1 MELENIADLLVVENR
16 GGRRDLETSVTTARL
31 RVRSPPTTPLFMYFI
46 YDTETSGVGPDAHLM
61 QVGAV
66 VLDSALNEVGHYN
79 ALVQLPDEC
88 EIHPKAFEAHGLTR
102 ERVNAEGVNAA
113 VALGALRALALGPQS
128 PAALAIA
135 FNNKFDI
142 AMLDAMSK
150 RYMVPNPLDGLG
162 HLCMMTK
169 MTGICKLPGKWRGSY
184 KWPKLQEAYMY
195 CYGRPFDGAHDALS
209 DVRATAAVW
218 RWYQAH
224 SAKPGAGH
232 TRAVQQALAMGHAAI
247 ANLNL
252 V

>member
-1 MELENIADLLVVENR
+1 
-16 GGRRDLETSVTTARL
+16 
-31 RVRSPPTTPLFMYFI
+31 MYFI
-46 YDTETSGVGPDAHLM
+46 YDTETSGVGPSAHLM

-66 VLDSALNEVGHYN
+66 VLDSALNEVGSYSTM
-79 ALVQLPDEC
+79 VQLPDEC

-102 ERVNAEGVNAA
+102 ARVNAEGVNAA
-113 VALGALRALALGPQS
+113 VALGALCALARGPGA

-142 AMLDAMSK
+142 AMLEAMSK

-169 MTGICKLPGKWRGSY
+169 MTDICKLPGKWRGSY

-195 CYGRPFDGAHDALS
+195 CFSRPFEGAHDALA

-224 SAKPGAGH
+224 SAKPGAGQNDS
-232 TRAVQQALAMGHAAI
+232 VQQAIAMGHAAI
-247 ANLNL
+247 ASLNL

>member
-1 MELENIADLLVVENR
+1 
-16 GGRRDLETSVTTARL
+16 
-31 RVRSPPTTPLFMYFI
+31 MYFI
-46 YDTETSGVGPDAHLM
+46 YDTETSGVGPSAHLM

-66 VLDSALNEVGHYN
+66 VLDSALNEVGSYSTM
-79 ALVQLPDEC
+79 VQLPDEC
-88 EIHPKAFEAHGLTR
+88 EIHPKALEAHGLTR
-102 ERVNAEGVNAA
+102 ARVNAEGVNAA
-113 VALGALRALALGPQS
+113 VALGALRALARGPGA

-142 AMLDAMSK
+142 AMLEAMSK

-169 MTGICKLPGKWRGSY
+169 MTDICRLPGKWRGSY

-195 CYGRPFDGAHDALS
+195 CFSRPFEGAHDALA

-224 SAKPGAGH
+224 AAKPGAGQNDS
-232 TRAVQQALAMGHAAI
+232 VQQAIAMGHAAI

>member
-1 MELENIADLLVVENR
+1 
-16 GGRRDLETSVTTARL
+16 
-31 RVRSPPTTPLFMYFI
+31 MYFI
-46 YDTETSGVGPDAHLM
+46 YDTETSGVGPTAHLM

-66 VLDSALNEVGHYN
+66 MLDSALNEVGSYS
-79 ALVQLPDEC
+79 AMVKLPDEC
-88 EIHPKAFEAHGLTR
+88 EIHPKAFDAHGLTR
-102 ERVNAEGVNAA
+102 ERVNAEGVDCPT
-113 VALGALRALALGPQS
+113 ALCALRALARGPGA

-142 AMLDAMSK
+142 AMLGAMSE
-150 RYMVPNPLDGLG
+150 RYKTPNPLEGLG

-169 MTGICKLPGKWRGSY
+169 MTDICKLPGKWRGSY

-195 CYGRPFDGAHDALS
+195 CYSRPFDGAHDALS

-224 SAKPGAGH
+224 TAKPSAGH
-232 TRAVQQALAMGHAAI
+232 TSAVQQALAMGHSAI

-252 V
+252 I